1 MVGHILGVDIMK
13 KKLLL
18 STIAAIVASAGIA
31 SATGIFQGFPV
42 YGVPANT
49 LCQSFGNGGVCT
61 QYVPAGP
68 TVLTGN
74 ETIPANTNLA
84 NGANPQSI
92 MLTMAS
98 IGALPAVVVSPTAGS
113 NTTIAA
119 TTGTLLVVPSGTL
132 ATVQFTLPAATGL
145 VDGQTLRISSTQTL
159 TSMTLTAGSGTIISA
174 ATNNNPT
181 SLTPSATAPYGY
193 EFIYNL
199 AATTWYRIQ

>member
-1 MVGHILGVDIMK
+1 MK
-13 KKLLL
+13 INKKVLL
-18 STIAAIVASAGIA
+18 STAVAILASAGIA
-31 SATGIFQGFPV
+31 GATGIFQGFPV
-42 YGVPANT
+42 FGVPANT
-49 LCQSFGNGGVCT
+49 LCQSFGNNGVCN

-68 TVLTGN
+68 TAITGA

-92 MLTMAS
+92 MLTMAA

-132 ATVQFTLPAATGL
+132 ATVQFTLPASTGL
-145 VDGQTLRISSTQTL
+145 VDGQTLRISSSQTL
-159 TSMTLTAGSGTIISA
+159 TSLTLTAGSGTTINNSPTALTIS
-174 ATNNNPT
+174 TT
-181 SLTPSATAPYGY
+181 GSYGY